1 MTVVITAGVD
11 LGGTKIQAVV
21 MRGQQV
27 AGQARRPTPQTG
39 ADDVVAAMADLVRE
53 SLALAGVTA
62 EELRAVGVGSPGV
75 VDAETGVVS
84 RAANVPGFDDGVALG
99 PELSKA
105 LGDVPVLVDN
115 DVRVAV
121 VGEHRLGAG
130 RSYSDLL
137 GVFVGTG
144 VGGGLVLSGQLRRG
158 RGAAGEIGHAV
169 VQPDG
174 RRCTCGR
181 RGCLEAYAGRQGIER
196 QARKREAGGTRTSL
210 FQTMHKMGRDRLTSG
225 VIAQALK
232 DGDRLAHELIDD
244 AVKALGV
251 ALASAQN
258 LLDLEAIVL
267 GGGLADKLGPDFVL
281 RVEKAM
287 KPHVF
292 VTDRSTPVLPTGL
305 GDLSGAV
312 GAAVT
317 VAPDPGPGPGR

>member
-1 MTVVITAGVD
+1 VTVVITAGVD

-27 AGQARRPTPQTG
+27 AGQARRPTPQSAAG
-39 ADDVVAAMADLVRE
+39 DVVAAMADLVRE

-62 EELRAVGVGSPGV
+62 EELQAVGVGSPGV
-75 VDAETGVVS
+75 VDSETGVVS
-84 RAANVPGFDDGVALG
+84 RAANVPGFDEGVALG

-105 LGDVPVLVDN
+105 LGAVPVMVDN

-130 RSYSDLL
+130 RGYSDLL

-158 RGAAGEIGHAV
+158 LGAAGEIGHAV
-169 VQPDG
+169 VHPDG
-174 RRCTCGR
+174 RRCSCGR

-196 QARKREAGGTRTSL
+196 QARKRQAAGTHTSL
-210 FQTMHKMGRDRLTSG
+210 FQTMEKMGRDRLTSG

-244 AVKALGV
+244 AVKALGA

-258 LLDLEAIVL
+258 LLDMEAIVL
-267 GGGLADKLGPDFVL
+267 GGGLADKLGPDFVE
-281 RVEKAM
+281 RVDKAM
-287 KPHVF
+287 RPHVF
-292 VTDRSTPVLPTGL
+292 ATHRSTPVLPTGL

-312 GAAVT
+312 GAAVAAASES
-317 VAPDPGPGPGR
+317 VAGPGR